1 MVKKTLILLIC
12 IVPFSAFAQTDDTT
26 QSDTAENDTSRP
38 IFKLGPVTVEA
49 ERIERK
55 PRHTLDDRFIRSAT
69 GSAGD
74 PLRVLNHLPSV
85 GVLNDFVGILSVRGG
100 GPEDNLYYFDRLPL
114 GYPYHL
120 HGIISTVN
128 ADVIENIEVYPGGYG
143 AEFGADSQAVIDIYS
158 RTKTDTYLGGTVNA
172 NPVYTQAFLEGNIG
186 ERGYWYAFGRRSYL
200 GPLFE
205 LLPRLLEIETDLVTE
220 VPSFWSYQGKGV
232 YELNNTHTLV
242 ANTIG
247 ADDFGELNFTADE
260 VSDGDLPGP
269 LSSNNPFDSQGI
281 HLHSEKQ
288 DVFTS
293 IVSLTR
299 SFSRTV
305 LNFGDGYF
313 YRSARSVYALRGDLK
328 YWVKHPKT
336 LLESGFVLS
345 NLPTSLIS
353 IGARPFEEGDP
364 DYDFRLKQDGEK
376 ILTSISKSLH
386 RLEGYLQ
393 ATQDLPS
400 PRYTDFYATVGM
412 RANYFNLID
421 NFSLQP
427 RGLFGVRLG
436 PDFENTEELHLL
448 PVDLRFMYG
457 SYVQNPQFYQVVL
470 GKENPEIAPSLARHY
485 VVALEKKLTS
495 KPKEIDPTAP
505 RKTKTLP
512 MQTKIEIAG
521 YYKDLRDMITYNISE
536 RRYQNQR
543 TGYVKGVEVSLAH
556 EIGEAFRS
564 WLSYA
569 YTISKR
575 QDSPRDD
582 ERFYM
587 YNTPHVVTIGMN
599 YQSDRW
605 EFGANWQYK
614 SGVLYSPLVDREPYT
629 NPFTKNKTWLPIYG
643 DPAREAA
650 YHRLDLRFHLSF
662 VNIGRW
668 KGGFTAELWNAY
680 NRTNIFQVRYNSD
693 YTKEVPIAQLP
704 IVPFLALTLEF

>member
-1 MVKKTLILLIC
+1 MKKILLLLIC
-12 IVPFSAFAQTDDTT
+12 IVPFSAAAQTDDTN
-26 QSDTAENDTSRP
+26 QSNPVEDEASRP
-38 IFKLGPVTVEA
+38 VVKLDPITVEA
-49 ERIERK
+49 EKIEIK
-55 PRHTLDDRFIRSAT
+55 PRHTLGGRFIRSAM
-69 GSAGD
+69 GSGGD
-74 PLRVLNHLPSV
+74 PLRVLNHLPSI
-85 GVLNDFVGILSVRGG
+85 GVLNDFVGVLSVRGG
-100 GPEDNLYYFDRLPL
+100 GPEDNFYYFDRLPL

-120 HGIISTVN
+120 LGIISTLN
-128 ADVIENIEVYPGGYG
+128 ADVIENIDVYPGGFG
-143 AEFGADSQAVIDIYS
+143 AEFGADSQAVIDIHS
-158 RTKTDTYLGGTVNA
+158 RTKTDTRLGLTA
-172 NPVYTQAFLEGNIG
+172 NSNFVYSQAFLEGNIG
-186 ERGYWYAFGRRSYL
+186 ERGYWYAFGRRSYM

-205 LLPRLLEIETDLVTE
+205 LLPRLFEIDDDRVTE
-220 VPSFWSYQGKGV
+220 VPRFWSYQGKGV
-232 YELNNTHTLV
+232 YQLNNTHRLV
-242 ANTIG
+242 VNTI
-247 ADDFGELNFTADE
+247 AAYDFGELNFTSDE
-260 VSDGDLPGP
+260 VSGDLPGP
-269 LSSNNPFDSQGI
+269 LSSNDPFDSQGI
-281 HLHSEKQ
+281 HLHSERQ

-299 SFSRTV
+299 SFSRTE
-305 LNFGDGYF
+305 LSFGDGYF
-313 YRSARSVYALRGDLK
+313 YRDAQSVYALRSDLK

-353 IGARPFEEGDP
+353 VGARPFEEGDP

-376 ILTSISKSLH
+376 IFTNTSKSLH

-427 RGLFGVRLG
+427 RGLLGVRLR
-436 PDFENTEELHLL
+436 PDFENTEELHLF

-485 VVALEKKLTS
+485 VVALEKMLTS
-495 KPKEIDPTAP
+495 KPKEIDPTA
-505 RKTKTLP
+505 RTKKKPLP
-512 MQTKIEIAG
+512 MQTKIEITG
-521 YYKDLRDMITYNISE
+521 YYKDLRDMITYNESE

-543 TGYVKGVEVSLAH
+543 TGYVKGVEISLEH

-582 ERFYM
+582 ERFYT
-587 YNTPHVVTIGMN
+587 YNTPHVVAIGMN

-629 NPFTKNKTWLPIYG
+629 NPSTKNKTWLPIYG

-662 VNIGRW
+662 LNMGRW
-668 KGGFTAELWNAY
+668 RGGFTAELWNAY
-680 NRTNIFQVRYNSD
+680 NRTNILQVRYND
-693 YTKEVPIAQLP
+693 NFTKEVPIAQLP
-704 IVPFLALTLEF
+704 IVPFVAVTLAF